1 MRKTITFLF
10 ITMYIS
16 LNAQTLT
23 YATFSANLTSTLNV
37 NIADNTS
44 YTSTLSTTTG
54 SNVVWNA
61 SGLIQ
66 QSGTPTVHLSY
77 HSPMATPNGSLFPSS
92 NFCEYDPA
100 LVSVLEYNY
109 YGINN
114 DSIVSWGSYAPSGE
128 HEIYQN
134 PDKDMIF
141 PFSYGQ
147 SFTDSY
153 AKTNYSDATTVSS
166 YQNGTR
172 TVNFAGIGTLI
183 LPQGSVNNVA
193 FITEVRTNNLGPNSY
208 EYNWIQVNTHKRLLY
223 RSENNGNITTVWNPD
238 VVTGV
243 EEEDTQM
250 LVHLFPNPSSEKVT
264 LILSKQTH
272 ILKLELVDLL
282 GKNHNVY
289 YDMIANEASIH
300 VKDLPNGIYTIKLET
315 TQGQTTKKFIKQ

>member
-10 ITMYIS
+10 ITIYIS

-153 AKTNYSDATTVSS
+153 AKTNYSDATTISS

-172 TVNFAGIGTLI
+172 TVTFAGIGTLI
-183 LPQGSVNNVA
+183 LPQGSINNVA
-193 FITEVRTNNLGPNSY
+193 LITEVRTNNLGPNSY

-223 RSENNGNITTVWNPD
+223 RSENNGSITTVWCPD
-238 VVTGV
+238 VVTGINELI
-243 EEEDTQM
+243 EEIS
-250 LVHLFPNPSSEKVT
+250 VSIFPNPSSQMINV
-264 LILSKQTH
+264 S
-272 ILKLELVDLL
+272 ILKTGLIRNVEVDDVL
-282 GKNHNVY
+282 GKQHVVSCQIN
-289 YDMIANEASIH
+289 ANEANLKI
-300 VKDLPNGIYTIKLET
+300 DELPNGVYTLKLNT
-315 TQGQTTKKFIKQ
+315 NQGLVTKKFIKQ